1 MTRQGTTPRPLL
13 ARLGGLLSLAVLLTP
28 LVALGDGPTLP
39 TSRLGTRVMPLLL
52 LSRSDVRADLKL
64 SAEQATQADREI
76 RELYHQAEGLK
87 NKADAPQIIAARAAI
102 DARGR
107 QWIETQ
113 LSVTQR
119 ARLTQIVLQ
128 WEGPEALV
136 KRPVVA
142 DLLNLSDA
150 QRQALAQAV
159 ARRDTLRAQGKRR
172 IEDERV
178 LAEQSLSVLTVTQ
191 REKWQA
197 MLGPV
202 FHVQDP
208 PAATASAPSNPKK

>member
-1 MTRQGTTPRPLL
+1 
-13 ARLGGLLSLAVLLTP
+13 
-28 LVALGDGPTLP
+28 
-39 TSRLGTRVMPLLL
+39 MPLLL

-64 SAEQATQADREI
+64 SAEQANQADREI
-76 RELYHQAEGLK
+76 SELYHQAEALK
-87 NKADAPQIIAARAAI
+87 DKADAPQIIAARAAI

-113 LSVTQR
+113 LSVAQR

-208 PAATASAPSNPKK
+208 PAATASAPSNPRK